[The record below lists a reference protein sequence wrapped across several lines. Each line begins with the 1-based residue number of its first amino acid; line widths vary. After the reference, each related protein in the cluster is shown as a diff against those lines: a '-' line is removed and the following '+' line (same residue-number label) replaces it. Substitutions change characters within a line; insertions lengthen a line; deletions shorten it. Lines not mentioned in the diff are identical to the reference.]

1 MNINY
6 SVKQMG
12 KKHPLIGKNTI
23 EIEDIGQEPTLK
35 KLIEAVVIQQVEAF
49 NARKSEKNLIKYLQ
63 KSEIDTQKESG
74 KIGFNDSYNDT
85 KADVKAAIDN
95 ALLAFE
101 DGIYCVFVDEEQV
114 EKLDEQVQISE
125 SSILYFIRLTF
136 LAGSIW

>member
-23 EIEDIGQEPTLK
+23 EIEDIGLQPTLK
-35 KLIEAVVIQQVEAF
+35 KLIEAVVTQQVEAF

-85 KADVKAAIDN
+85 KADVNAAIDN

-114 EKLDEQVQISE
+114 EKLEEQIQITE
-125 SSILYFIRLTF
+125 SSTLYFIRLTF

>member
-1 MNINY
+1 
-6 SVKQMG
+6 MG

-23 EIEDIGQEPTLK
+23 EIEDIGLQPTLK
-35 KLIEAVVIQQVEAF
+35 KLIEAVVTQQVEAF

-85 KADVKAAIDN
+85 KADVNAAIDN

-114 EKLDEQVQISE
+114 EKLEEQIQITE
-125 SSILYFIRLTF
+125 SSTLYFIRLTF